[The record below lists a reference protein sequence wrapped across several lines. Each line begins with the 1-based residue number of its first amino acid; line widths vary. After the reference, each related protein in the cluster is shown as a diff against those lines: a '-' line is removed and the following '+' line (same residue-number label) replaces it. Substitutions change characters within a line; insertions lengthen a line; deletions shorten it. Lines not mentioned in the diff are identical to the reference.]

1 MQRMDK
7 SKRDGF
13 RSEGAYRAVLNSRGL
28 RHYASP
34 YYDPVKA
41 HEYYE
46 EHKKLK
52 GKRSSAALSDEG
64 KEIWKYT
71 KDQITEHKKADLKT
85 SNESKKQSIE
95 NHRAEAKA
103 ARERISARLKQLQ
116 AHIKSIS
123 TKGLSKEER
132 ARVSAEKEKLRE
144 NYRAE
149 SDAAKVERE
158 QVAAKL
164 KGACEATRVVFELAK
179 AGINSSYEETY
190 QNEYDK
196 ILAEYA
202 KPEKSSGGSKGKNI
216 DSRALEQYKKR
227 GLM

>member
-1 MQRMDK
+1 MNK
-7 SKRDGF
+7 VKRDGF
-13 RSEGAYRAVLNSRGL
+13 RSEGAYRAVLNSKGL

-46 EHKKLK
+46 EHKHLK
-52 GKRSSAALSDEG
+52 GRRSSAALSDEG

-71 KDQITEHKKADLKT
+71 KDQITEHKKADIESEKEKKKKT
-85 SNESKKQSIE
+85 VEVL
-95 NHRAEAKA
+95 RADA
-103 ARERISARLKQLQ
+103 AATRERINQRLKQLSD
-116 AHIKSIS
+116 HIKSMS

-132 ARVSAEKEKLRE
+132 ARVLGEKAVLRE
-144 NYRAE
+144 KYRSE
-149 SDAAKVERE
+149 SDAASEERKRFSGYLKTALEMARNQYTTAKE
-158 QVAAKL
+158 Q
-164 KGACEATRVVFELAK
+164 
-179 AGINSSYEETY
+179 INSSYEETY